1 MFCYDFLG
9 TSIVASIS
17 AYHVVDRG
25 STTAPTS
32 HPPQRVYIFFLTFK
46 TAFLRGNA
54 KAMNEYSLK
63 RLY

>member
-25 STTAPTS
+25 STTAPT
-32 HPPQRVYIFFLTFK
+32 PPPPSEYIYFFNFQDRIFKRKCESNERV
-46 TAFLRGNA
+46 
-54 KAMNEYSLK
+54 
-63 RLY
+63 

>member
-25 STTAPTS
+25 STTAPT
-32 HPPQRVYIFFLTFK
+32 PPPPASIYIFLTFK

>member
-9 TSIVASIS
+9 TSIVGSIS

-32 HPPQRVYIFFLTFK
+32 HPPPSEYIYFF
-46 TAFLRGNA
+46 
-54 KAMNEYSLK
+54 
-63 RLY
+63 